1 MKSSNQKFFDSFC
14 VRESFAI
21 GSRNLLG
28 RVFNPD
34 GLING
39 VESCGSALL
48 NDMNPYGFVSKE
60 LSLSKVFL
68 LLCLAIE
75 YYAPIVSCTIA
86 ILLYGLTAAIAV
98 FINRLTLDWS
108 LMKNRK
114 KPRVEAIRMGA
125 LLQNQEA

>member
-75 YYAPIVSCTIA
+75 YSTLIVMNKVTTLNHVS
-86 ILLYGLTAAIAV
+86 
-98 FINRLTLDWS
+98 FI
-108 LMKNRK
+108 
-114 KPRVEAIRMGA
+114 
-125 LLQNQEA
+125 